1 MKFAIFNKLQQA
13 IKSRIACAVITD
25 LYTGQQRIVGTG
37 INLGDL
43 AINSSTLM
51 SVENMIDQDTSG
63 KLRDRNFF
71 VRVYVPPFR
80 IIIVGGVHITK
91 FLAPIAKFSGYDVI
105 VVDPREF
112 FTKSMRMFELEIT
125 NEWPDEALERIG
137 INSTTAVVTLTHDS
151 KLDDPTLVAAL
162 RSESFYIGALGSKK
176 THKKRLDRLRDIG
189 FDDETLRR
197 INGPVGLSI
206 NAQSPEE
213 IAIAILAQVIENRRN
228 SLTGKFK

>member
-1 MKFAIFNKLQQA
+1 
-13 IKSRIACAVITD
+13 
-25 LYTGQQRIVGTG
+25 
-37 INLGDL
+37 
-43 AINSSTLM
+43 
-51 SVENMIDQDTSG
+51 
-63 KLRDRNFF
+63 
-71 VRVYVPPFR
+71 
-80 IIIVGGVHITK
+80 
-91 FLAPIAKFSGYDVI
+91 
-105 VVDPREF
+105 
-112 FTKSMRMFELEIT
+112 MFELEIT